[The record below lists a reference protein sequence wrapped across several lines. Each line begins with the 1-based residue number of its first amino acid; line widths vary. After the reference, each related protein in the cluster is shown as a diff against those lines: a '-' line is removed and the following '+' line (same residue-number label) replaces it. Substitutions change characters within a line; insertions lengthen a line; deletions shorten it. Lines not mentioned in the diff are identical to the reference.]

1 MHSLKPARYFPR
13 TEGSVFKAAAGEGK
27 ESVFGQKPIEHG
39 SFDRCYPGT
48 SATRVGTRTQT
59 HARGREVLLTGH
71 LSPLKVPKM
80 LHRHLQDV
88 RLLQLRVSGALMV
101 KERNT
106 SLGLRTRFLA
116 V

>member
-1 MHSLKPARYFPR
+1 MLSRNLCKAS
-13 TEGSVFKAAAGEGK
+13 GSTAK
-27 ESVFGQKPIEHG
+27 
-39 SFDRCYPGT
+39 
-48 SATRVGTRTQT
+48 RVHTRTKT

-80 LHRHLQDV
+80 LHCHLQDV
-88 RLLQLRVSGALMV
+88 RLLQLRVPGALMV